1 MDPHC
6 DNNKDPRDEGTD
18 NRNNSDI
25 MCDPASPVMCDAMCD
40 LATGRGQD
48 QDQLDGQGNSGPIH
62 PHCQTQCFTCKFKT
76 SNGKLIG
83 IFVIFVIGSLSL
95 KRMLYKIV
103 VRFSVWNQPLEC
115 CTNLT
120 KQ

>member
-62 PHCQTQCFTCKFKT
+62 PHCQTQCFTSKFKT

-83 IFVIFVIGSLSL
+83 IFVIFCYWVTLS
-95 KRMLYKIV
+95 KKNV
-103 VRFSVWNQPLEC
+103 VQNSRKVPVWG
-115 CTNLT
+115 TNP
-120 KQ
+120 